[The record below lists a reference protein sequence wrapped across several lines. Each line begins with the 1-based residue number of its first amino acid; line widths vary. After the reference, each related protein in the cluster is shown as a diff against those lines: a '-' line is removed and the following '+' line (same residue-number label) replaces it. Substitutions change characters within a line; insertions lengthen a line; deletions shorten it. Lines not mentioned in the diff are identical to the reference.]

1 MSKVLPER
9 IDIAR
14 LADSQATLD
23 GSVPVARFV
32 RLAEQLASR
41 EGSVAATFVFGRED
55 GREVVSGRIEGRLT
69 LVCQRCL
76 GGVEVPVVARVDL
89 VRVADDAG
97 AAEVDGAH
105 DPFVAPTREVVLS
118 ELIEDEL
125 ILALPLVPMH
135 QDDAGCTPPG
145 VAPQG
150 GDQRRE
156 NPFAALASLKKQ
168 PRHKKN

>member
-14 LADSQATLD
+14 LADSEATLE
-23 GSVPVARFV
+23 GSVPVARFA

-41 EGSVAATFVFGRED
+41 EGSVEATFGFGRED

-89 VRVADDAG
+89 VRVASDAD
-97 AAEVDGAH
+97 AEAVEGAH
-105 DPFVAPTREVVLS
+105 DPFVAPTREVALA
-118 ELIEDEL
+118 ELVEDEL
-125 ILALPLVPMH
+125 ILALPLVPRH
-135 QDDAGCTPPG
+135 QDDARCAARAVAAPG
-145 VAPQG
+145 EDLG
-150 GDQRRE
+150 RE

-168 PRHKKN
+168 PHTKKN